1 MHRIITGLILLV
13 TMAFPASRNLPAE
26 EKENVI
32 ALPPVATKGEVSLEE
47 LLWKRRSVREF
58 DSRPLRTVEISRL
71 CFAASGISD
80 TTRGFRTAPS
90 AGALYP
96 LELHVVNR
104 EGRYRYLPEKH
115 ALSLEKSGD
124 LRKALMKAA
133 LSQKSIDSAPC
144 VFIISAVY
152 ERTRKKYGDR
162 TERYVHME
170 AGHAAQN
177 LLLQAT
183 ALGLGGVPIGAFQD
197 EAVKQALELRAE
209 EAPLYLIPVGTP
221 AK

>member
-1 MHRIITGLILLV
+1 MRRIITGLILLV
-13 TMAFPASRNLPAE
+13 AMAFPASRNLPAE
-26 EKENVI
+26 EKGNIIV
-32 ALPPVATKGEVSLEE
+32 LPPVATKGEVSLEE

-58 DSRPLRTVEISRL
+58 DARPLGTDEISRL

-80 TTRGFRTAPS
+80 KGRGLRTAPS

-124 LRKALMKAA
+124 LHMALMKAA

-177 LLLQAT
+177 LLLEAT
-183 ALGLGGVPIGAFQD
+183 ALGLGGVPIGAFLD
-197 EAVKQALELRAE
+197 DAVKQALELRAE
-209 EAPLYLIPVGTP
+209 EVPLYLIPVGTP

>member
-1 MHRIITGLILLV
+1 MRRVITGLFLLV
-13 TMAFPASRNLPAE
+13 AMASALPWNLLSE
-26 EKENVI
+26 EKENI
-32 ALPPVATKGEVSLEE
+32 ITLPPVATKGNVSLEE

-58 DSRPLRTVEISRL
+58 GSRPLRMDEISRL

-80 TTRGFRTAPS
+80 KGRGLRTAPS

-133 LSQKSIDSAPC
+133 LGQKPIGSAPC
-144 VFIISAVY
+144 VFIIAAVY
-152 ERTRKKYGDR
+152 ERTRKKYGER

-197 EAVKQALELRAE
+197 DAVKQALELRAE
-209 EAPLYLIPVGTP
+209 EAPLYLIPIGTP